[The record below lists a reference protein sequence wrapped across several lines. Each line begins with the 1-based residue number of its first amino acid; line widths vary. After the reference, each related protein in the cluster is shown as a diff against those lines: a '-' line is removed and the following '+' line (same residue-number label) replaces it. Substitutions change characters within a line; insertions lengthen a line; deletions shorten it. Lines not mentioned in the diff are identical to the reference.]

1 MSRRKRT
8 PRDRHRPLKVFVDER
23 ERAFIVESARI
34 AGLSVSMYLRT
45 VGMHGRPT
53 SILDHEAVRA
63 MIRAHGDLA
72 RLGGLLKLWLSEH
85 EDHGAPAIEVRSV
98 LHQIEAMLPEAR
110 TKILGIKVG

>member
-1 MSRRKRT
+1 
-8 PRDRHRPLKVFVDER
+8 
-23 ERAFIVESARI
+23 
-34 AGLSVSMYLRT
+34 
-45 VGMHGRPT
+45 
-53 SILDHEAVRA
+53 
-63 MIRAHGDLA
+63 MIQAHGDLA